1 MATESLSI
9 RSIDQMTSTLRAMS
23 TSTDLVINTFERM
36 QSVLRDVVNT
46 TTLQTAHVRLSQIN
60 YVAERVN
67 TEVQDASSQQK
78 NFNQQI
84 ASGKSQAEGL
94 RSSIKHY
101 VTELLNAKNAGKIIA
116 ISDEAT
122 LMRNRLD
129 LMNYGLDTTPQL
141 QQKVFEAAQRSRGV
155 YETTANAV
163 AKLGIQARGAFTS
176 NDELIAFVEQL
187 NKSFVIAGTSVQGVD
202 SVMLQ
207 LTQAMASG
215 RLQGEGLNTVLDNA
229 KPIVQNIADFM
240 GVPVGQ
246 IKQLAS
252 EGAISAEII
261 KNAMFAAA
269 DEVDAKFNQMPMTF
283 SQVTSSIQNKAL
295 MAFQPALQQLSAVT
309 QTGEFQN
316 IVTSIMNGI
325 QVMAQATV
333 VGLDLISQVAMWMQ
347 ENWVVI
353 EPIIW
358 GVAGAFMG
366 YTLALGIHTAATW
379 LANGAAQAFFTTL
392 LTNPLFWIAVVIG
405 VVIAAITSWIQ
416 SVGGLKIAWLICV
429 DAVMTKAEQLQLGF
443 SGIWVAI
450 QNGLDRMSLGFA
462 VFGAGV
468 LNALG
473 IVRVLGLLILQKFIN
488 DAINRIN
495 ALIGFAQKIGV
506 TSIDM
511 IAHVEFATSAA
522 VEEKAARQQRAS
534 DLAAQRY
541 QTAADIADRIEGK
554 RMRESAVDAA
564 QRRRQAEIEAEKA
577 AAESEKS
584 AKDLAEESWYSG
596 AGGAQETWDNI
607 AGNTANTAGNT
618 AAMADSVNMMDEELK
633 YMRDMAEQEI
643 INRFTTAE
651 LTVNM
656 GGITNQI
663 SGQMDLDGIS
673 DYLGNV
679 IFETL
684 DTAAEGA
691 Y

>member
-1 MATESLSI
+1 M
-9 RSIDQMTSTLRAMS
+9 
-23 TSTDLVINTFERM
+23 
-36 QSVLRDVVNT
+36 
-46 TTLQTAHVRLSQIN
+46 
-60 YVAERVN
+60 
-67 TEVQDASSQQK
+67 
-78 NFNQQI
+78 
-84 ASGKSQAEGL
+84 
-94 RSSIKHY
+94 
-101 VTELLNAKNAGKIIA
+101 
-116 ISDEAT
+116 
-122 LMRNRLD
+122 
-129 LMNYGLDTTPQL
+129 
-141 QQKVFEAAQRSRGV
+141 
-155 YETTANAV
+155 
-163 AKLGIQARGAFTS
+163 
-176 NDELIAFVEQL
+176 
-187 NKSFVIAGTSVQGVD
+187 
-202 SVMLQ
+202 
-207 LTQAMASG
+207 
-215 RLQGEGLNTVLDNA
+215 
-229 KPIVQNIADFM
+229 
-240 GVPVGQ
+240 
-246 IKQLAS
+246 
-252 EGAISAEII
+252 
-261 KNAMFAAA
+261 
-269 DEVDAKFNQMPMTF
+269 
-283 SQVTSSIQNKAL
+283 
-295 MAFQPALQQLSAVT
+295 
-309 QTGEFQN
+309 
-316 IVTSIMNGI
+316 
-325 QVMAQATV
+325 
-333 VGLDLISQVAMWMQ
+333 
-347 ENWVVI
+347 
-353 EPIIW
+353 
-358 GVAGAFMG
+358 
-366 YTLALGIHTAATW
+366 
-379 LANGAAQAFFTTL
+379 
-392 LTNPLFWIAVVIG
+392 
-405 VVIAAITSWIQ
+405 
-416 SVGGLKIAWLICV
+416 AWLICV

-473 IVRVLGLLILQKFIN
+473 IVRVLGLLILQRFIN

-495 ALIGFAQKIGV
+495 ALISFAQKIGV
-506 TSIDM
+506 TSIEM
-511 IAHVEFATSAA
+511 IPYVELATNAA
-522 VEEKAARQQRAS
+522 VEEKVARQQRAS

-541 QTAADIADRIEGK
+541 QTAADIADRVEGK

-584 AKDLAEESWYSG
+584 AKDVAEDSWYSG